1 MRWLRP
7 LAVTALCAAVAACS
21 TSPTGRSQLLLL
33 SDDQLNQMGRQAFAQ
48 YQRDI
53 PTAGQASHRYVQCI
67 TDAIVEVL
75 PAEQRNLDWQIRVFE
90 SEQPNAF
97 ALPGGYMGVNT
108 GMLNIAT
115 NQNQLA
121 SVVGHEIGHVI
132 ANHANERASTKSATS
147 LGLSVLASTS
157 GMQTP
162 GGQQLMGVLG
172 MGAEYGIAL
181 PFSRSHE
188 SEADVIGL
196 QLMAQAGFDP
206 RESVT
211 VWENMQAASG
221 GGAPHAWMST
231 HPSEGQ
237 RIEGLQAN
245 MNNALA
251 SYEQARNSG
260 RTPNCPRP

>member
-1 MRWLRP
+1 
-7 LAVTALCAAVAACS
+7 
-21 TSPTGRSQLLLL
+21 
-33 SDDQLNQMGRQAFAQ
+33 MGQQAFAQ

-53 PTAGQASHRYVQCI
+53 PTADQASHRYVQCI
-67 TDAIVEVL
+67 TNAIVDVL
-75 PAEQRNLDWQIRVFE
+75 PSEQRSLDWQIRVFE

-115 NQNQLA
+115 TQDQLA
-121 SVVGHEIGHVI
+121 SVVGHEIGHVL
-132 ANHANERASTKSATS
+132 ARHANERASTQSATS
-147 LGLSVLASTS
+147 LGLSVISSAS

-162 GGQQLMGVLG
+162 AGQQLMGVLG

-181 PFSRSHE
+181 PFSRRHE
-188 SEADVIGL
+188 SEADLIGL

-211 VWENMQAASG
+211 LWENMQAASS
-221 GGAPHAWMST
+221 GGAPPAWMST
-231 HPSEGQ
+231 HPSQGQ
-237 RIEGLQAN
+237 RIQGLQAN
-245 MNNALA
+245 MDEALA

>member
-7 LAVTALCAAVAACS
+7 LAVTALCASVVACS

-33 SDDQLNQMGRQAFAQ
+33 SDDQLNQMGQQAFAQ
-48 YQRDI
+48 YQQDI

-108 GMLNIAT
+108 GMLDIAT

-132 ANHANERASTKSATS
+132 ANHANERASTQSATS
-147 LGLSVLASTS
+147 LGLSVLSSTS

-181 PFSRSHE
+181 PFSRRHE

-206 RESVT
+206 RESIT

-221 GGAPHAWMST
+221 GGAPPAWMST

-245 MNNALA
+245 MSNAMA

>member
-33 SDDQLNQMGRQAFAQ
+33 SDDQLNQMGQQAFAQ
-48 YQRDI
+48 YQQDI

-108 GMLNIAT
+108 GMLDIAT

-132 ANHANERASTKSATS
+132 ANHANERASTQSATS
-147 LGLSVLASTS
+147 LGLSVLSSTS

-172 MGAEYGIAL
+172 MGAQYGIAL
-181 PFSRSHE
+181 PFSRRHE

-211 VWENMQAASG
+211 VWENMQAASS
-221 GGAPHAWMST
+221 GGAPPAWMST

-237 RIEGLQAN
+237 RIQGLQAN
-245 MNNALA
+245 MNNAMA